1 MTESTV
7 TFAFIIGALCGALV
21 IAMWLGSRLARTV
34 TDRNRLQA
42 VGDGLRQTERK
53 RIAQILD
60 LSKQRDQQ
68 RSDADALRD
77 KVATLTAD
85 CVEFQK
91 LAHEAQDGLD
101 MAKDMLSG
109 EMAAH
114 ATTKRQL
121 AAAKGQITKMK
132 RRIEG

>member
-42 VGDGLRQTERK
+42 VVDGLREQLGNEREFSDSACND
-53 RIAQILD
+53 AQLMT
-60 LSKQRDQQ
+60 
-68 RSDADALRD
+68 D
-77 KVATLTAD
+77 KVVALTRD
-85 CVEFQK
+85 CLEFQR

-121 AAAKGQITKMK
+121 AAAKGQITKLK